1 MSKKMMTVRICSAC
15 GKHIMCR
22 ANCGFSCYFAHTWTD
37 LKMTKGARQLDV
49 GRLLLVK
56 CPHCFTLLWIE
67 EQEKVGEINSRVPDS
82 VLPDT
87 GTTTNDSYKPSS
99 VRELIEFERAD
110 AHEKEHDKYK
120 QLRAWMM
127 VQIGADSQD
136 GETGCMEKQIEMAE
150 RFKDAKRGSEPTFM
164 EYMDFLSM
172 GVPNEEKEAYL
183 RLHAWWAGND
193 SRRQGGQFMPMTP
206 LEQANLRAFL
216 PYLDEKSRLERLM
229 KAEIFRELG
238 KFAEAEKLLTT
249 PNADFTEC
257 FIHIRD
263 LNKKQSTSV
272 AEVTSMYLNPDITG
286 MAFRGGLGLG
296 ILMTSHS

>member
-1 MSKKMMTVRICSAC
+1 MSKIKMTVRICSAC
-15 GKHIMCR
+15 GKHIICR

-56 CPHCFTLLWIE
+56 CSHCSTLLWIE

-87 GTTTNDSYKPSS
+87 GTTTNNSYKPSS
-99 VRELIEFERAD
+99 VRELIEYERAD
-110 AHEKEHDKYK
+110 AHEKEQDKYK
-120 QLRAWMM
+120 QIRAWMM
-127 VQIGADSQD
+127 FQIGEDSQD
-136 GETGCMEKQIEMAE
+136 GETVHKDEQSEIPDK
-150 RFKDAKRGSEPTFM
+150 FKDAKPGSEPTFI
-164 EYMDFLSM
+164 EYMDYLSA
-172 GVPNEEKEAYL
+172 GVHDEEKEAYL

-193 SRRQGGQFMPMTP
+193 TRRQGGQFMPMTP

-216 PYLDEKSRLERLM
+216 PYLNKERFWGQLLQ
-229 KAEIFRELG
+229 AEVLRELG
-238 KFAEAEKLLTT
+238 EFAEAEKLLKT

-257 FIHIRD
+257 FMHIRD
-263 LNKKQSTSV
+263 LNQKQSTSV
-272 AEVTSMYLNPDITG
+272 AEVTSMYLNPDING
-286 MAFRGGLGLG
+286 VSFRGRLGLA